1 MRRTLAGLML
11 GMTLIAA
18 LPAAAQDATEADRVE
33 DIVVVA
39 RRAGAPMWTVE
50 RGGSTIILVGAVRG
64 LPEATPWDPA
74 SLEEATRRSQRVMSG
89 TGVRGSLT
97 DLFRVIWRMRT
108 LTSLPNG
115 TTSADYLEPE
125 WQARLDAIEARTG
138 KDYGRRS
145 FLLTPGDLLRDAA
158 GFGDDTTDDPTAVI
172 RRAAR
177 SARIPVRPVEAQT
190 RGDEL
195 IEDLLNAPPATRLVC
210 MHAAIQAA
218 EAGPEAVVERGRA
231 WTRLRV
237 AEVMASPI
245 QQALEQCWP
254 WGDPS
259 LGPQM
264 RAAWVT
270 TIDTALA
277 EPGVTM
283 AVAPLGLL
291 AEPGGVL
298 DQLEAEGLDVR
309 GPAWKAEP

>member
-1 MRRTLAGLML
+1 MRTWLTGLALITALAG
-11 GMTLIAA
+11 TT
-18 LPAAAQDATEADRVE
+18 PVWAQETQEDRVE
-33 DIVVVA
+33 DIVVTA

-50 RGGSTIILVGAVRG
+50 RGSSTVILVGAIRG
-64 LPEATPWDPA
+64 VPEGTPWDPA
-74 SLEEATRRSQRVMSG
+74 ALEAATARSQHVMAG
-89 TGVRGSLT
+89 TGVRGSVS
-97 DLFRVIWRMRT
+97 DLFRVIWRMRS

-138 KDYGRRS
+138 KDYSRRS
-145 FLLTPGDLLRDAA
+145 FLLAPGDLLRDAA
-158 GFGDDTTDDPTAVI
+158 GFGEDTTDDPTAVV

-177 SARIPVRPVEAQT
+177 SARTPVRPVEPET
-190 RGDEL
+190 RGNQL

-218 EAGPEAVVERGRA
+218 EAGPEAVLARGRA
-231 WTRLRV
+231 WTRLQV

-254 WGDPS
+254 WGDPA
-259 LGPQM
+259 LGPPM
-264 RAAWVT
+264 RAAWVGA
-270 TIDTALA
+270 IDTALS
-277 EPGVTM
+277 EPGVAM

-298 DQLEAEGLDVR
+298 DQLEADGLDVR
-309 GPAWKAEP
+309 GPDWKAEN